1 MLFVSYAGYT
11 SARDTLT
18 ALVNPAVGWNAYG
31 WNAENVRIDA
41 SSVDDYLRDHVGDAE
56 PIVRSTF
63 DIYLKDNTLIYV
75 REMCSGED
83 AWKRVYLHV
92 VPVDRSDLPGIR
104 KQYGNENFDFYIPR
118 QGALLDGKCL
128 GVSPLPDYDIA
139 SIHTGQHTGDTRS
152 WQVTFRMDE

>member
-1 MLFVSYAGYT
+1 M
-11 SARDTLT
+11 
-18 ALVNPAVGWNAYG
+18 
-31 WNAENVRIDA
+31 
-41 SSVDDYLRDHVGDAE
+41 DDYLRDHVGDAE